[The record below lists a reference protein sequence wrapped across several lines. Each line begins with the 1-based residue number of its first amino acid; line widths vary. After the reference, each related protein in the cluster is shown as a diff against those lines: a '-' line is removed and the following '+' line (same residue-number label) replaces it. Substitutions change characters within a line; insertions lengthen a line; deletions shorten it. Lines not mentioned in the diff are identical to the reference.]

1 MLLTIKID
9 NNQEG
14 FCCKGKLSVPCA
26 NKSVYPISLPKT
38 KIVHFTK
45 GYSPMEMF
53 HHDKYSHV
61 DKEKA
66 ITWSESIVGMTPP
79 SKKNMCN
86 KVKISF
92 IHD

>member
-1 MLLTIKID
+1 MQQKI
-9 NNQEG
+9 EYAL
-14 FCCKGKLSVPCA
+14 CKQTC
-26 NKSVYPISLPKT
+26 LPNEFAKT
-38 KIVHFTK
+38 KKVLFTK
-45 GYSPMEMF
+45 CNSPMAMS
-53 HHDKYSHV
+53 HHDKYSHI

-86 KVKISF
+86 KVKILF